1 MRFEWKSRFPYEK
14 EAEVSAV
21 VQAATVSGSAL
32 TQAEIQRYGLVDTGF
47 MLNTTHP
54 EAISPLEGAVKVPA
68 HYALPLHEG
77 HRIVAWGHRTGRFYP
92 PHPFLGNAMKVL
104 RPQFFAALKRVIFG

>member
-1 MRFEWKSRFPYEK
+1 MRFHWKDRFLPEK
-14 EAEVSAV
+14 EAEVSVV
-21 VQAATVSGSAL
+21 VQAAAVSGSAL

-54 EAISPLEGAVKVPA
+54 ETISPLEAAVKVPA
-68 HYALPLHEG
+68 SYAIYLHEG

-92 PHPFLGNAMKVL
+92 PHPFLGNAMKIL
-104 RPQFFAALKRVIFG
+104 RPQYFTALKRVIFS